1 MKLIC
6 TQENLSRAISYL
18 ERIAGRQATLP
29 ILSNFLLETER
40 GRLKISAT
48 NLEIGVV
55 AYIGAKIE
63 KEGKIAIPGK
73 VLCNFIYNLPP
84 GDVLQLESDKEGL
97 KIESAAYQV
106 KIKGVDG
113 KDFPIIPQ
121 YKEEYSYFFPAQE
134 LKSALSRLLFC
145 VSLNNARLELTGI
158 HIFFYKDQIHLAATD
173 SFRLAEEIIPLTGS
187 SGKQNEFLSKNPAL
201 IIPSGTLQEIVRVI
215 TPESQEVKIALE
227 ENQIFFEIDG
237 VQVISRTIN
246 GKYPDYKQIIPKEF
260 SLQAVVEKEVF
271 QRAVKIASGFSS
283 YNSGEISL
291 TFQPGE
297 KQCVV
302 SSESQE
308 TGENKTLLPVEL
320 LTGSSPLTIVFNPRY
335 VLEGISAF
343 PGEKILFLANNSS
356 SPAALRAYNKDDP
369 AHVGNYLYIMMP
381 IRK

>member
-18 ERIAGRQATLP
+18 ERVAGRQSALP

-48 NLEIGVV
+48 NLEIGII

-63 KEGKIAIPGK
+63 KEGKVAIPGK
-73 VLCNFIYNLPP
+73 VLCNFIYNLPA
-84 GDVLQLESDKEGL
+84 GDVLQLEGDKEGL
-97 KIESAAYQV
+97 KIESTAYQV

-121 YKEEYSYFFPAQE
+121 YKETYPYFFPAQE
-134 LKSALSRLLFC
+134 LKNALTRLLFC

-173 SFRLAEEIIPLTGS
+173 SFRLAEEIIPFSGS
-187 SGKQNEFLSKNPAL
+187 DKESQGDFLSKNQAL
-201 IIPSGTLQEIVRVI
+201 IIPSGTFQEIVRVI

-227 ENQIFFEIDG
+227 ENQIFFEVDG
-237 VQVISRTIN
+237 VQIISRIIN

-260 SLQAVVEKEVF
+260 SLSVVLEKEVF

-283 YNSGEISL
+283 YSQGEISL

-302 SSESQE
+302 FSQSQE
-308 TGENKTLLPVEL
+308 TGENKTLVPIEVLK
-320 LTGSSPLTIVFNPRY
+320 GGAPLTIVFNPRY
-335 VLEGISAF
+335 VLEGIGVL
-343 PGEKILFLANNSS
+343 PGEKILFLANNGS
-356 SPAALRAYNKDDP
+356 SPAALRAHNVDS
-369 AHVGNYLYIMMP
+369 ALAENYLYIMMP

>member
-6 TQENLSRAISYL
+6 TQENLSRAISYS

-29 ILSNFLLETER
+29 ILSNFLLETES

-55 AYIGAKIE
+55 TYIGAKIE

-121 YKEEYSYFFPAQE
+121 YKEEYAYSFPAQE
-134 LKSALSRLLFC
+134 LKRALSRLLFC
-145 VSLNNARLELTGI
+145 VSLNNARLELTGV
-158 HIFFYKDQIHLAATD
+158 HIFLYKDEIHLAATD
-173 SFRLAEEIIPLTGS
+173 SFRLAEEIIPIAGL

-237 VQVISRTIN
+237 VQIISRTIN

-260 SLQAVVEKEVF
+260 SLQVVLEKELF

-302 SSESQE
+302 SSQSQE
-308 TGENKTLLPVEL
+308 TGENKTLLPIEP
-320 LTGSSPLTIVFNPRY
+320 LTGASPLTIIFNPRY

-343 PGEKILFLANNSS
+343 SVEKLIFLANNGS
-356 SPAALRAYNKDDP
+356 SPAALRAYNKDDR
-369 AHVGNYLYIMMP
+369 AQEEKYLYIMMP

>member
-6 TQENLSRAISYL
+6 TQENLGRAISYL

-48 NLEIGVV
+48 NLEIGAIV
-55 AYIGAKIE
+55 YIGAKIE
-63 KEGKIAIPGK
+63 KEGKIAVPGK
-73 VLCNFIYNLPP
+73 VLCNFIYNLPT

-121 YKEEYSYFFPAQE
+121 HKEEYPYFFPAQE
-134 LKSALSRLLFC
+134 LKNALSRLLFC
-145 VSLNNARLELTGI
+145 VSLNNARLELTGV

-173 SFRLAEEIIPLTGS
+173 SFRLAEEIITLAEPRNDQGD
-187 SGKQNEFLSKNPAL
+187 FLSKNPAL
-201 IIPSGTLQEIVRVI
+201 IIPGSTLQEIVRVI
-215 TPESQEVKIALE
+215 VPESKEVKIALE
-227 ENQIFFEIDG
+227 ENQVFFEVDG
-237 VQVISRTIN
+237 VQIISRVIN

-260 SLQAVVEKEVF
+260 SLSVVLEKEAF

-283 YNSGEISL
+283 YSSGEISL
-291 TFQPGE
+291 TLQPGE
-297 KQCVV
+297 KQYIV
-302 SSESQE
+302 SSQSQE
-308 TGENKTLLPVEL
+308 TGENKTILPMEVL
-320 LTGSSPLTIVFNPRY
+320 KGDVPLAIVFNPRY
-335 VLEGISAF
+335 VLDGINAL

-356 SPAALRAYNKDDP
+356 SPAALQAYNAEDT
-369 AHVGNYLYIMMP
+369 ALAGNYLYIMMP

>member
-1 MKLIC
+1 MKCIC
-6 TQENLSRAISYL
+6 TQENLSRTISYL
-18 ERIAGRQATLP
+18 ERIAGRQTTLP
-29 ILSNFLLETER
+29 ILSNFLLETEM

-48 NLEIGVV
+48 NLEIGVIV
-55 AYIGAKIE
+55 YIGAKVE
-63 KEGKIAIPGK
+63 KEGKIAVPGK
-73 VLCNFIYNLPP
+73 VLSNFIYNLPS

-97 KIESAAYQV
+97 KIESAGTQV

-121 YKEEYSYFFPAQE
+121 YKEKYPYFFPAQE

-145 VSLNNARLELTGI
+145 VSLNNARLELTGV
-158 HIFFYKDQIHLAATD
+158 HIFLYKDQIHLAATD
-173 SFRLAEEIIPLTGS
+173 SFRLAEEIIPLAGAGS
-187 SGKQNEFLSKNPAL
+187 NQSDFLTKNQRL
-201 IIPSGTLQEIVRVI
+201 IIRGSTLQEIIRVI

-237 VQVISRTIN
+237 VQIISRIIN

-260 SLQAVVEKEVF
+260 SLSVVLEKETF

-283 YNSGEISL
+283 YSSGEIVL

-308 TGENKTLLPVEL
+308 TGENKTLLPIETL
-320 LTGSSPLTIVFNPRY
+320 KGSAPLTIVFNPRY
-335 VLEGISAF
+335 VLEGMSAL

-356 SPAALRAYNKDDP
+356 SPAALRAYDP
-369 AHVGNYLYIMMP
+369 ETAAFRENYLYIMMP

>member
-6 TQENLSRAISYL
+6 TQENLSRAVSCL
-18 ERIAGRQATLP
+18 ERIAGRQSALP
-29 ILSNFLLETER
+29 ILSNFLLETEK

-48 NLEIGVV
+48 NLEIGGII
-55 AYIGAKIE
+55 YIGAKIE
-63 KEGKIAIPGK
+63 KEGKVAIPGK
-73 VLCNFIYNLPP
+73 VLSNFIHNLPV

-121 YKEEYSYFFPAQE
+121 YKETYPYSFPAQK
-134 LKSALSRLLFC
+134 LKTALSRLLFC
-145 VSLNNARLELTGI
+145 VSLNNARLELTGV
-158 HIFFYKDQIHLAATD
+158 HVFFYKDQIHLAATD
-173 SFRLAEEIIPLTGS
+173 SFRLAEEIILVAGEGENQS
-187 SGKQNEFLSKNPAL
+187 DFLSKNQSL
-201 IIPSGTLQEIVRVI
+201 IIPGNTLQEIIRVI
-215 TPESQEVKIALE
+215 APESQEVKIALE

-237 VQVISRTIN
+237 VQIISRSIN

-260 SLQAVVEKEVF
+260 ALSVMLEKEAF

-291 TFQPGE
+291 TFQSGE

-302 SSESQE
+302 SSQSAE
-308 TGENKTLLPVEL
+308 TGENKTTLPVEVQKA
-320 LTGSSPLTIVFNPRY
+320 GPVLTIVFNPRY
-335 VLEGISAF
+335 VLEGISAL

-356 SPAALRAYNKDDP
+356 SPAALRAYTEDNAALAGD
-369 AHVGNYLYIMMP
+369 YLYIMMP